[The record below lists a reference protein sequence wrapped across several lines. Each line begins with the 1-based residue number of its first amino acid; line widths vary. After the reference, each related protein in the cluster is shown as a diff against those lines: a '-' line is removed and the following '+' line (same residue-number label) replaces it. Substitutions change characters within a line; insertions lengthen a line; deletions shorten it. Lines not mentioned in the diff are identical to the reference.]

1 MREKRYSKDMKGTQ
15 GKEKER
21 YPLLEVFPLKRKAI
35 REINEREGGIEE
47 DGAIT
52 EYANTLELFLIGRKE
67 REGKGDNKGSF
78 CRSGARIGGN
88 GKRKLYNGF

>member
-15 GKEKER
+15 GKKEER
-21 YPLLEVFPLKRKAI
+21 YPFLDVFPLKRKAI
-35 REINEREGGIEE
+35 REINEREGGFEE
-47 DGAIT
+47 S
-52 EYANTLELFLIGRKE
+52 
-67 REGKGDNKGSF
+67 EGKGDNKGSF